1 MAVLS
6 LEDPEATKSTEWS
19 MVWLEEGTEATLDQ
33 YETLL
38 GSLRWRKGTTRRQI
52 IVTTNPGDPGHFLNQ
67 RAERGGMR
75 RFITRHEDNPT
86 LWDHDRGDWTEFGRE
101 YIATLDRY
109 TGVRYLRLR
118 KGIWAGAEGMV
129 YEAEWDPAANVIGWD
144 SPAIPRGRDGK
155 VAFRYYVV
163 GVDWGYTEPG
173 VFQVWGVDGDGRMFL
188 VREVY
193 RSGLAMGPLAS
204 GSESW
209 MSIARRLD
217 DEYHPDAW
225 ICDPARPE
233 HIDQFRHYGIP
244 AKEADNRRETGIE
257 GVRRRMVK
265 AGDGLPRLFVLR
277 DALESRDQALER
289 AGKPMGFIG
298 EIPQY
303 TYLAP
308 KNEKPTDD
316 RTDPKKADHSMDA
329 ARYAC
334 AWVDRHHVAERDD
347 GEYAPWSCGDV
358 LRHDELV

>member
-1 MAVLS
+1 MTWEDIPGWFDWPQLYDHVVSRYDGGILVEVGNYLGRS
-6 LEDPEATKSTEWS
+6 LCY
-19 MVWLEEGTEATLDQ
+19 LGDQ
-33 YETLL
+33 VKR
-38 GSLRWRKGTTRRQI
+38 S
-52 IVTTNPGDPGHFLNQ
+52 
-67 RAERGGMR
+67 
-75 RFITRHEDNPT
+75 
-86 LWDHDRGDWTEFGRE
+86 
-101 YIATLDRY
+101 
-109 TGVRYLRLR
+109 
-118 KGIWAGAEGMV
+118 
-129 YEAEWDPAANVIGWD
+129 
-144 SPAIPRGRDGK
+144 GK
-155 VAFRYYVV
+155 PFYVV

-257 GVRRRMVK
+257 GVRRRLVR
-265 AGDGLPRLFVLR
+265 AGDGLPRLFVLN
-277 DALESRDQALER
+277 DALESRDPLLER